1 MKIRTAEQ
9 LQTVLDDDFAWRR
22 KELTM
27 ILTTVKSSRPKLL
40 NTNIRIGVVILYA
53 HWEGFIKN
61 AAENYVT
68 YVASKKLPYDELNNN
83 FIALSLKT
91 KLLEFELTNKNTVHT
106 QLIDFLLGNL
116 KIKANLP
123 TENIIKT
130 QSNLNSNILKEIL
143 SILGIDYSQY
153 ELKEK
158 YIDSYL
164 LRIRNSVAH
173 GQNPDIT
180 EIDFYELYTEITEI
194 LTSIK
199 IEISNNASLAK
210 YKKTLPNSHFGLAGI

>member
-1 MKIRTAEQ
+1 MKIRSAEQ

-27 ILTTVKSSRPKLL
+27 IMTTIKSSRPNLL
-40 NTNIRIGVVILYA
+40 NANIRIGVVILYA

-61 AAENYVT
+61 AAENYLI
-68 YVASKKLPYDELNNN
+68 YVAGKKLQYDELENN

-91 KLLEFELTNKNTVHT
+91 KLKEFESTNKNTVHT

-143 SILGIDYSQY
+143 SILGIDYRQC
-153 ELKEK
+153 ELKDK
-158 YIDSYL
+158 YIDSQL
-164 LRIRNSVAH
+164 LKIRNSVAH

-180 EIDFYELYTEITEI
+180 EIDFYELYSEITI
-194 LTSIK
+194 MMTTIK
-199 IEISNNASLAK
+199 TEISNNASLAK
-210 YKKTLPNSHFGLAGI
+210 YKKSIA

>member
-61 AAENYVT
+61 AAENYLT
-68 YVASKKLPYDELNNN
+68 YVAGKKLPYDELNNN

-106 QLIDFLLGNL
+106 QLIEFLLGNL

-158 YIDSYL
+158 YIDSQL
-164 LRIRNSVAH
+164 LKIRNSVAH

-180 EIDFYELYTEITEI
+180 EIDFYELYTEITEM

-199 IEISNNASLAK
+199 NEISNNASLAK
-210 YKKTLPNSHFGLAGI
+210 YKKHCLTAILS

>member
-61 AAENYVT
+61 AAENYLT
-68 YVASKKLPYDELNNN
+68 YVAGKKLPYDELNNN

-158 YIDSYL
+158 YIDSQL
-164 LRIRNSVAH
+164 LKIRNSVAH

-180 EIDFYELYTEITEI
+180 EIDFYELYTEITEM

-199 IEISNNASLAK
+199 NEISNNASLAK
-210 YKKTLPNSHFGLAGI
+210 YKKTLPNRHFELAGI

>member
-9 LQTVLDDDFAWRR
+9 LQTVLDDDSAWRR

-61 AAENYVT
+61 AAENYLT
-68 YVASKKLPYDELNNN
+68 YVAGKKLPYDELNNN

-106 QLIDFLLGNL
+106 QLIEFLLGNL

-158 YIDSYL
+158 YIDSQL
-164 LRIRNSVAH
+164 LKIRNSVAH

-180 EIDFYELYTEITEI
+180 EIDFYELYTEITEM

-199 IEISNNASLAK
+199 NEISNNASLAK
-210 YKKTLPNSHFGLAGI
+210 YKKHCLTAILS

>member
-9 LQTVLDDDFAWRR
+9 LQTVLDEDFAWRR

-27 ILTTVKSSRPKLL
+27 ILTTVKSSRPRLL

-61 AAENYVT
+61 AAENYLT
-68 YVASKKLPYDELNNN
+68 YVAGKKLSYDELENN

-91 KLLEFELTNKNTVHT
+91 KLMEFELTNKNTVHT

-116 KIKANLP
+116 KVKANLP

-143 SILGIDYSQY
+143 SILGIDYTQY

-158 YIDSYL
+158 YIDSQL
-164 LRIRNSVAH
+164 LKIRNSVAH

-180 EIDFYELYTEITEI
+180 EIDFYELYTEITVI

-199 IEISNNASLAK
+199 NEISNNASLAK
-210 YKKTLPNSHFGLAGI
+210 YKKNIA

>member
-1 MKIRTAEQ
+1 MKIRTTEH
-9 LQTVLDDDFAWRR
+9 LQTVLDEDFVWRR
-22 KELTM
+22 KELSL
-27 ILTTVKSSRPKLL
+27 ILTTIKSSKPKTL

-61 AAENYVT
+61 SAEYYLI
-68 YVASKKLPYDELNNN
+68 YVAGKKLAFNELENN

-91 KLLEFELTNKNTVHT
+91 KLKEFEETNKNTVHT

-130 QSNLNSNILKEIL
+130 QSNLNSSILKEIL
-143 SILGIDYSQY
+143 SILGIDYSQF

-158 YIDSYL
+158 FIDSQL
-164 LRIRNSVAH
+164 LKIRNSIAH

-180 EIDFYELYTEITEI
+180 ELDFYELYDEII
-194 LTSIK
+194 NMMSSIK
-199 IEISNNASLAK
+199 NEISNNASLAK
-210 YKKTLPNSHFGLAGI
+210 YKKNIA

>member
-1 MKIRTAEQ
+1 MKIRSAEQ
-9 LQTVLDDDFAWRR
+9 LQAVLDSDFAWRR

-27 ILTTVKSSRPKLL
+27 IMTSVKSSRPNLL

-61 AAENYVT
+61 AAENYLI
-68 YVASKKLPYDELNNN
+68 YVAGKKLQYDELENN

-91 KLLEFELTNKNTVHT
+91 KLIEFESTNKNTVHT
-106 QLIDFLLGNL
+106 QLIDFLFGNL

-143 SILGIDYSQY
+143 SILGIDYKQY

-158 YIDSYL
+158 YIDSQL
-164 LRIRNSVAH
+164 LKIRNSVAH

-180 EIDFYELYTEITEI
+180 EIDFYELYTEITVMM
-194 LTSIK
+194 TSIK
-199 IEISNNASLAK
+199 TEISNNASLAK
-210 YKKTLPNSHFGLAGI
+210 YKKNIA